1 MIRNFAIGC
10 VAFAMLGFSP
20 AFAQNNGGDQ
30 QGGGGNGQQQGG
42 GGNGQQQGGGG
53 NGGGGQQPG
62 PGGNGGGGNRQR
74 GNRGGQR
81 QAMADALKDVLSLTD
96 DEITKIKAL
105 DATAQE
111 DMTKLR
117 DEMRNQG
124 GGGGNGGQNFQ
135 AMRDKMQEIVTKER
149 TAVREILT
157 TDQQAKFDDWVKQQD
172 AQRQQRGRRGQNG
185 QNGQGGQNGMNGR
198 GRGGDPAQ
206 RTQRLLDEA
215 EKALTLSP
223 DEKSVVMP
231 LIKALLEAKAAL
243 REAETKR
250 RDELTTFMKDK
261 KADTDKDEIA
271 SKLKEF
277 RKANDSDRE
286 KVKSAQAALC
296 EVLTVDNETKLA
308 SLGIID

>member
-30 QGGGGNGQQQGG
+30 QGGGGNGQQGG
-42 GGNGQQQGGGG
+42 GGNGQQGGGG
-53 NGGGGQQPG
+53 NGGGGGQQPG
-62 PGGNGGGGNRQR
+62 PGGNGGGGGNRQR

-96 DEITKIKAL
+96 DEVTKIKAL

-111 DMTKLR
+111 DMQKLR

-124 GGGGNGGQNFQ
+124 GGGGGQNNNFQ
-135 AMRDKMQEIVTKER
+135 AMRDQMQEIVTKER
-149 TAVREILT
+149 TAVRALLT
-157 TDQQAKFDDWVKQQD
+157 TDQQTKFDDWVKQQD

-243 REAETKR
+243 RDAEQKR
-250 RDELTTFMKDK
+250 RDELTNFMKDK

-271 SKLKEF
+271 GKLKDF